1 MISKWRNWFGGR
13 RGGVFFLLLG
23 IGIIGIFIALELRFP
38 AAAQLQAVTGRV
50 DWTYDSR
57 GAMYFAARTAPQ
69 QFVVHVKGDADG
81 RLRAALRSATKL
93 YPVTVRF
100 SPAQVNHPGFLPGD
114 FHVAYGVSV
123 GGKEVTSLGDV
134 RTSYRRDNLV
144 ALVMGLVFMLLGAQR
159 LYIYRDESLTSGRA
173 GGGRRASRRLP

>member
-23 IGIIGIFIALELRFP
+23 IGIIGIFIALELRLP
-38 AAAQLQAVTGRV
+38 NAAQLQTVTGRV

-57 GAMYFAARTAPQ
+57 GAMYFAARTTPQ

-81 RLRAALRSATKL
+81 RLRAALRSATRL
-93 YPVTVRF
+93 YPVTLRF
-100 SPAQVNHPGFLPGD
+100 DPKQVNHPGFLPGD

-123 GGKEVTSLGDV
+123 GGKEVTSLDQV
-134 RTSYRRDNLV
+134 RSSYRRDNLV
-144 ALVMGLVFMLLGAQR
+144 ALAMGLVFMLLGAQR
-159 LYIYRDESLTSGRA
+159 LYIYRGEALTSDRA
-173 GGGRRASRRLP
+173 GGGKRASRRSP